1 MKKNKQENRKK
12 NEENRQAESFEQT
25 LETLLGR
32 ESDLTDEELDQELEA
47 SGMDPAELQANV
59 HKQLFDYANHHYSTL
74 DRAVPENLEKT
85 LRALRPPSAAEKA
98 KAVVKT
104 AEALVGSFLDTAKAK
119 SASLLGPP
127 LPTQTRQPQ
136 FAFRNKNELS
146 AADKNLLQNEQ
157 EDVDSSDES

>member
-1 MKKNKQENRKK
+1 MKKNK
-12 NEENRQAESFEQT
+12 EENRRKDEEKRHAESFEET

-47 SGMDPAELQANV
+47 CGMDAAKLQANV
-59 HKQLFDYANHHYSTL
+59 HKQLFDYANHHYRTL
-74 DRAVPENLEKT
+74 DKDVPQNLEKT
-85 LRALRPPSAAEKA
+85 LQALRPPSAAEKA
-98 KAVVKT
+98 EAIVKT
-104 AEALVGSFLDTAKAK
+104 AENLVGSFLDTVKAK
-119 SASLLGPP
+119 SAGLLNTT

-136 FAFRNKNELS
+136 FAFRNKKELS